1 MDRLHALGM
10 KDSDVY
16 GGSADLVPALQILL
30 FLFRCILIVILDVI
44 TLPSVIFFLP
54 LIYITAKVSASLYEG
69 EDERGDVL
77 LMIHLY
83 IRITGSEKEGS
94 RSQSRIHCEGKYIH
108 IIPSQS
114 PY

>member
-1 MDRLHALGM
+1 MSLLSVVTITEEDAVELKGLTLSYMERLHALGM
-10 KDSDVY
+10 KDSDVH

-69 EDERGDVL
+69 EDER
-77 LMIHLY
+77 
-83 IRITGSEKEGS
+83 EK
-94 RSQSRIHCEGKYIH
+94 ICC
-108 IIPSQS
+108 
-114 PY
+114 